1 MLYIIIYFSV
11 TICFWFMRITLIHSQ
26 MIDTRSDQWNNANIT
41 FICAIFLAFL
51 AI

>member
-11 TICFWFMRITLIHSQ
+11 NICIWFMRIKFIHSQ
-26 MIDTRSDQWNNANIT
+26 MIYTRSVKWNNANIT
-41 FICAIFLAFL
+41 FIYAIFLAFL